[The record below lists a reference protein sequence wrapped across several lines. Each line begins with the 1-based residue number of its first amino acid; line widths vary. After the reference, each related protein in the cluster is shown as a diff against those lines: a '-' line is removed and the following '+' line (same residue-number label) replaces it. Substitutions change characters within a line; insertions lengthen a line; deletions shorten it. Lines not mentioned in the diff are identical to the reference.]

1 MRCTVRPTSLI
12 MPSTTSQRVRVTDR
26 AKRVVLSG
34 LLVVAAACGTKD
46 AASPL
51 QPSGAVGRVRFVNVI
66 TDTTRGRVNAMLELV
81 PFGVNLTYAQSTP
94 ALLPT
99 PATANYS
106 AILAGSRTLVLKRTV
121 DTNTTVAT
129 ISFTITDGQDR
140 TVYAIGGT
148 AGGAVSSFVTTDD
161 NPVAASTQT
170 RVRFVQLSPTAGA
183 VDVFV
188 TAVGADLATA
198 APTLTNVAYQSAST
212 YLALNAG
219 TYQVRAVPA
228 GTAAAGRAAA
238 VTINLA
244 GTVLTGGTGRTIVA
258 ADNTTGGAPL
268 RAFVLTDR

>member
-1 MRCTVRPTSLI
+1 MRPTSLI
-12 MPSTTSQRVRVTDR
+12 MLSTISQSVRVTDR
-26 AKRVVLSG
+26 AKSVVLTG

-66 TDTTRGRVNAMLELV
+66 NDTTRGRVNAILELV
-81 PFGVNLTYAQSTP
+81 PFGVNLTYTQSTP
-94 ALLPT
+94 ALLPA

-129 ISFTITDGQDR
+129 ISFTIADGQDR
-140 TVYAIGGT
+140 TVYAVGGT
-148 AGGAVSSFVTTDD
+148 AGGAVSSFLTTDD
-161 NPVAASTQT
+161 NTVPASTQT
-170 RVRFVQLSPTAGA
+170 RVRIVQLSPTAGA

-198 APTLTNVAYQSAST
+198 TPTLANVTYQTASA

-219 TYQVRAVPA
+219 TFQVRAVPA
-228 GTAAAGRAAA
+228 GTAAAARAAA
-238 VTINLA
+238 VTVNLA
-244 GTVLTGGTGRTIVA
+244 SVALTGGTVRTIVA
-258 ADNTTGGAPL
+258 ADNTTGGTPL

>member
-12 MPSTTSQRVRVTDR
+12 MLSTISQSVRVTDR
-26 AKRVVLSG
+26 AKSVVLTG

-66 TDTTRGRVNAMLELV
+66 NDTTRGRVNAILELV
-81 PFGVNLTYAQSTP
+81 PFGVNLTYTQSTP
-94 ALLPT
+94 AILPA

-129 ISFTITDGQDR
+129 ISFTIADGQDR
-140 TVYAIGGT
+140 TVYAVGGT
-148 AGGAVSSFVTTDD
+148 AGGAVSSFLTTDD
-161 NPVAASTQT
+161 NTVPASTQT
-170 RVRFVQLSPTAGA
+170 RVRIVQLSPTAGA

-188 TAVGADLATA
+188 TAAGADLATA
-198 APTLTNVAYQSAST
+198 TPTLANVTYQTASA

-219 TYQVRAVPA
+219 TFQVRAVPA
-228 GTAAAGRAAA
+228 GTAAAARAAA
-238 VTINLA
+238 VTVNLA
-244 GTVLTGGTGRTIVA
+244 SVALTGGTVRTIVA
-258 ADNTTGGAPL
+258 ADNTTGGTPL